1 MNIVLFARNSLK
13 ASLRTFT
20 AAMMAALALTSC
32 SKSEKNIPVEQI
44 EIRPNSIEMFKDQ
57 SISVNITTL
66 PENATNAS
74 DLQVTT
80 GTPAVASYENGKVT
94 GVSAGSTTLTAIC
107 GAVKQTATIKV
118 YWTMSRNGTSRPI
131 KQTSGFKYF
140 MGSSQVDSYDV
151 DFSDGSEH
159 FRIWIPAKLL
169 GKTIDISKPLPSLTE
184 DWDSCFLNY
193 RSNDYQNDCTIF
205 MQADSNPIIRNSD
218 WDILP
223 LNPSGTFSLN
233 LIPSKGYVADIDIR
247 LSNGHTWKLHYEGPI
262 ATEDQGEK
270 S

>member
-1 MNIVLFARNSLK
+1 MNS
-13 ASLRTFT
+13 TFKQQPSIRLL
-20 AAMMAALALTSC
+20 ALSAIIALAASC
-32 SKSEKNIPVEQI
+32 SKSEKTVPVTGI
-44 EIRPNSIEMFKDQ
+44 EFKPDKMEIFVGQ
-57 SISVNITTL
+57 SLPVTITAV
-66 PENATNAS
+66 PQNATNTG
-74 DLQVTT
+74 DLQVSSSKPDIATF
-80 GTPAVASYENGKVT
+80 ENGKVT
-94 GVSAGSTTLTAIC
+94 GVKAGTANLVATC
-107 GAVKQTATIKV
+107 GAVRNTASVKV
-118 YWTMSRNGTSRPI
+118 FWTMSRNGTSYPI
-131 KQTSGFKYF
+131 KQASGYKYY
-140 MGSSQVDSYDV
+140 MGSPEVDSYDV

-169 GKTIDISKPLPSLTE
+169 GKTIDISKPLPALTE

-223 LNPSGTFSLN
+223 LTPSGTFSLN

>member
-1 MNIVLFARNSLK
+1 MNTKAMKRICYLFLAAAITI
-13 ASLRTFT
+13 AS
-20 AAMMAALALTSC
+20 SC
-32 SKSEKNIPVEQI
+32 SKSHKEIPVTGI
-44 EIRPNSIEMFKDQ
+44 EFKPDKMEIFIGQ
-57 SISVNITTL
+57 SLPVTVTTV
-66 PENATNAS
+66 PENATNTGE
-74 DLQVTT
+74 LQVNTSK
-80 GTPAVASYENGKVT
+80 PDVATFENGKVT

-140 MGSSQVDSYDV
+140 MGSPQVDSYDV

-169 GKTIDISKPLPSLTE
+169 GKTIDISKPLPALTE
-184 DWDSCFLNY
+184 DWDSCFLDY

-223 LNPSGTFSLN
+223 LTPSGTFSLN

-262 ATEDQGEK
+262 ATEERGEK